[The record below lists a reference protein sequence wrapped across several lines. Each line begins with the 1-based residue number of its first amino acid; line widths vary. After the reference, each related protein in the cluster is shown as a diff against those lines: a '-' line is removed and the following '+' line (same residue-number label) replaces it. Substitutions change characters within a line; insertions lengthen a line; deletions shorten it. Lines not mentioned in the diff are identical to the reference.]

1 MWILGLKRLSKNL
14 PKEKMLDLIN
24 VLVGMIRIK
33 SANNFV
39 NKTSNSTVAQERCT
53 IYQKVHSQLIFFNP

>member
-14 PKEKMLDLIN
+14 PKEKMLGIIN

-33 SANNFV
+33 
-39 NKTSNSTVAQERCT
+39 
-53 IYQKVHSQLIFFNP
+53 